1 MARANPLFKPKVTDD
16 EIVFLED
23 LPAEPPA
30 VAQLGLPW
38 KVLIVDDEPSVH
50 DVTRMVMGNL
60 RFEGRPIELTSAFSG
75 REGRA
80 ILQASSDFA
89 LAIVDVV
96 MENDHAG
103 LDLVRDIREE
113 LKLDSLRILLRTGQP
128 GQAPENDVIERYE
141 INDYKDKT
149 ELTATKL
156 RTAVFAALRGY
167 RDLCTIARQRAGL
180 IRVLDNTTL
189 ILKSSSLDSFAS
201 AVLEQVV
208 NLIAGAE
215 SALYCITQP
224 TGEGESR
231 LHHTLAATGALI
243 DLRQT
248 SSLADLPFEVGG
260 AIEKAL
266 AAHNSVYVTEGYV
279 LYQRSEAG
287 YESVL
292 YFRIG
297 RELDE
302 IERQLLTLYCT
313 NVALTYQNLLVN
325 EDTIETQREM
335 AYILGEA
342 VEHRSPETGAHVQRV
357 ALYVERLAELYGLGE
372 RECTLLKRASP
383 LHDLGKIATP
393 DHILQK
399 PGPLDAQEWATM
411 QQHAQV
417 GAEILGRSNRVILQK
432 AAELAGSHHEKWDGS
447 GYPNGLAGVAIPLS
461 GRLVALA
468 DVFDALAMK
477 RVYKP
482 AWSREKVR
490 EFLIEQSG
498 RHFEPRLI
506 ELLIAHEGEFYAIQD
521 SLQD

>member
-1 MARANPLFKPKVTDD
+1 MARINSLFKPKATGDEVVFQDD
-16 EIVFLED
+16 SVAD
-23 LPAEPPA
+23 LPT
-30 VAQLGLPW
+30 AQIGAPW
-38 KVLIVDDEPSVH
+38 RVLIVDDDPSVH
-50 DVTRMVMGNL
+50 EVTRLVLGSM
-60 RFEGRPIELTSAFSG
+60 RFEGRAIELTSAFSG
-75 REGRA
+75 REGSEVLRG
-80 ILQASSDFA
+80 SPDFA
-89 LAIVDVV
+89 LAVIDVV
-96 MENDHAG
+96 METDHAG
-103 LDLVRDIREE
+103 LDLVREIRDV
-113 LKLDSLRILLRTGQP
+113 LKLDALRILLRTGQP

-208 NLIAGAE
+208 NLIDGAQ

-224 TGEGESR
+224 TDQGESR

-243 DLRQT
+243 DLSNT
-248 SSLADLPFEVGG
+248 SSLTDLPPTVGG

-266 AAHNSVYVTEGYV
+266 SAQSSVYVKEAYV

-292 YFRIG
+292 YFQIG
-297 RELDE
+297 RGLDE

-325 EDTIETQREM
+325 EDTVETQREM
-335 AYILGEA
+335 AYLLGEA
-342 VEHRSPETGAHVQRV
+342 VEHRSRETGAHVRRV
-357 ALYVERLAELYGLGE
+357 ALYVERLGELYGLGE
-372 RECTLLKRASP
+372 RECTLLKRAAP

-393 DHILQK
+393 DHILHK
-399 PGPLDAQEWATM
+399 PGPLDADEWVIM

-417 GAEILGRSNRVILQK
+417 GAEILGRSNRAILQK

-447 GYPNGLAGVAIPLS
+447 GYPKGLAGEAIPLS

-468 DVFDALAMK
+468 DVFDALATK
-477 RVYKP
+477 RSYKP
-482 AWSREKVR
+482 AWPRQKVR
-490 EFLIEQSG
+490 EALVEQSG
-498 RHFEPRLI
+498 KHFEPRLI
-506 ELLIAHEGEFYAIQD
+506 ELLLAHEDEFYAIQD
-521 SLQD
+521 SLLD